1 MDKYNNI
8 LNFYEEYIRIEQV
21 IRKGWLMR
29 EVPSPRLES
38 VGDHTLQLMMLA
50 SIITKELGIEVDV
63 KELMEMLLIHDIG
76 ETIIG
81 DVSDVEKDA
90 NIKKLKEKE
99 AVKNILSNLNDT
111 NANYYYQLWLE
122 MESKET
128 DLAKFAYSLDKIDA
142 VIKAG
147 IYEKEYNVKGLF
159 DEFYSF
165 QVQRGTFNNN
175 VLEEFFI
182 FLKDRFDNK
191 KIK

>member
-1 MDKYNNI
+1 MANYNNI
-8 LNFYEEYIRIEQV
+8 LNFYEEYIKIEQV

-50 SIITKELGIEVDV
+50 SVITKELGIEVDL
-63 KELMEMLLIHDIG
+63 KKLMEMLLIHDIG
-76 ETIIG
+76 EAIIG
-81 DVSDVEKDA
+81 DISDVEKDA
-90 NIKKLKEKE
+90 NIKKLKERE

-122 MESKET
+122 MDNKET
-128 DLAKFAYSLDKIDA
+128 ELAKFAYSLDKIDA

-147 IYEKEYNVKGLF
+147 IYEKEYNLNGLF

-182 FLKDRFDNK
+182 FLKDRFDK
-191 KIK
+191 KIVK

>member
-1 MDKYNNI
+1 MNNYNNI
-8 LNFYEEYIRIEQV
+8 LNFYEEYIKIEQV

-38 VGDHTLQLMMLA
+38 VGDHTLQLIMLA
-50 SIITKELGIEVDV
+50 SVITKELGIEVDLKKLV
-63 KELMEMLLIHDIG
+63 EMLLIHDIG

-81 DVSDVEKDA
+81 DISDVEKDA

-122 MESKET
+122 MERKET
-128 DLAKFAYSLDKIDA
+128 DLSKLAYSLDKIDA

-147 IYEKEYNVKGLF
+147 IYEKEYNINGLF

-182 FLKDRFDNK
+182 FLKDRFDK
-191 KIK
+191 KVAK

>member
-1 MDKYNNI
+1 MSKYENI
-8 LNFYEEYIRIEQV
+8 INFYEEYIKIEQV

-50 SIITKELGIEVDV
+50 SIITKELGIEVDL
-63 KELMEMLLIHDIG
+63 KKLMELLLIHDIG
-76 ETIIG
+76 EAIIG
-81 DVSDVEKDA
+81 DISDVEKDA

-99 AVKNILSNLNDT
+99 AVKNILSNLNNI

-147 IYEKEYNVKGLF
+147 IYEKEYNINGLF
-159 DEFYSF
+159 GEFYSF

-182 FLKDRFDNK
+182 FLKDNFEK
-191 KIK
+191 